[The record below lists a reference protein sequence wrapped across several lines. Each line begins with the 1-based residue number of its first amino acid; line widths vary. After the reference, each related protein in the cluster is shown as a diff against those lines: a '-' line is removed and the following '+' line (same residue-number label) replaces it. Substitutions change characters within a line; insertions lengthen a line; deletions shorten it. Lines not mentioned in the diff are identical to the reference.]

1 MIAEPRSGIFLNYI
15 TPLLSAMV
23 ALFATACATSKKS
36 EPVTHHESGSIDTL
50 NVIAVPVGLN
60 LDQNPGPDSFS
71 IKVYANTADEAKA
84 IPITKGTLEIVTFD
98 GTFFGRTNLPPVL
111 RSWTFESAKLV
122 PYEFKAHIG
131 TGYEFTLG
139 WGTNK
144 PTHTLMSIAARYT
157 SPSGEVVTSRP
168 SAVTVF
174 DR

>member
-1 MIAEPRSGIFLNYI
+1 
-15 TPLLSAMV
+15 MV

-36 EPVTHHESGSIDTL
+36 EAITQRESGGIDTL

-60 LDQNPGPDSFS
+60 LDQTPGPDSFS
-71 IKVYANTADEAKA
+71 VKVYANTAEEAKA
-84 IPITKGTLEIVTFD
+84 IPITNGTLEILTFD

-111 RSWTFESAKLV
+111 RTWTFDSAKLE
-122 PYEFKAHIG
+122 PYKFSAHIG

-139 WGTNK
+139 WETNR

-157 SPSGEVVTSRP
+157 SPSGQVITSRP